1 MKKKR
6 RKKKKEEEDEEEEE
20 GEREDMDEAEEF
32 FLALRAEFTATDL
45 VQLPQV
51 TNEETQEKIS
61 LR

>member
-6 RKKKKEEEDEEEEE
+6 RKKKKEEEDEEEKE

-32 FLALRAEFTATDL
+32 LASRAEFTATDL